1 MIRTLPT
8 LARLDRVEGQLS
20 LVLAD
25 VDEAAVATRDAARA
39 IEAAAAA
46 VTLLAS
52 YLLIRT
58 ALGDLAG
65 GPR

>member
-1 MIRTLPT
+1 LFAALPT

-20 LVLAD
+20 LVLVD

-39 IEAAAAA
+39 IEAAAGA
-46 VTLLAS
+46 VTLLVS

-58 ALGDLAG
+58 ALSDLAG